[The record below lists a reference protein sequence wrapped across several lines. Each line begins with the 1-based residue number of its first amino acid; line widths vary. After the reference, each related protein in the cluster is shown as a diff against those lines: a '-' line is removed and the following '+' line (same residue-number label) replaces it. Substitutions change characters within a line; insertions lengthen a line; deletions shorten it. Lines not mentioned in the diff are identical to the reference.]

1 MVGITGKRKDTSKVK
16 EHEAE
21 RCVPAVATDKTA
33 EVCAWQGW
41 RQPVARKSGRG
52 QGREKFMS

>member
-33 EVCAWQGW
+33 EVCA
-41 RQPVARKSGRG
+41 
-52 QGREKFMS
+52 